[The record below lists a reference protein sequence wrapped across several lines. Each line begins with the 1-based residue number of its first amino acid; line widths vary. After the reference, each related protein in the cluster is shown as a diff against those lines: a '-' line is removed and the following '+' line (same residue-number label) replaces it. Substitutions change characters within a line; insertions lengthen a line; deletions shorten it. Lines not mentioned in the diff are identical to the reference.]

1 MSEVLS
7 SVSQK
12 EENNGDSDAACKD
25 ENDEMKIAYSCFSLS

>member
-1 MSEVLS
+1 MSVKVLS

-25 ENDEMKIAYSCFSLS
+25 YEMK